1 MADALLQDLDQVRDF
16 GHHAANR
23 AIVGPLNHLI
33 QARESQTLHHF
44 FVLYRRADCGT
55 HPLELNRSAA
65 PTCFLCRHNS
75 SVAFRES
82 AAMEIL
88 SRRSAPARVGQ
99 AYNSC
104 TVLPRKEAT
113 PSRLL
118 RFRSASNVALITLCG
133 FVVPIDLVSTFCTP
147 AEVMTARTAPPAMTP
162 VPSGAGLSST
172 LPEP

>member
-23 AIVGPLNHLI
+23 AIVGPLDHLI

-75 SVAFRES
+75 SVADREP

-88 SRRSAPARVGQ
+88 SRRSAPRQGLARL
-99 AYNSC
+99 
-104 TVLPRKEAT
+104 T
-113 PSRLL
+113 
-118 RFRSASNVALITLCG
+118 
-133 FVVPIDLVSTFCTP
+133 
-147 AEVMTARTAPPAMTP
+147 TP
-162 VPSGAGLSST
+162 VPSCRARKR
-172 LPEP
+172 LPRDS